1 MGVGRSVG
9 VGSVDV
15 GVGAGF
21 GVGIGVIIGLDV
33 AEVVDASEGLVV
45 AKEAVPQSSLFAVVT
60 DSAGAW
66 AWALALRRAAL
77 LDISTKAKLLD
88 QMLSASE

>member
-1 MGVGRSVG
+1 MDLVFLVEVLLFFFFLEDSDGMESVGVGRSVG

-60 DSAGAW
+60 DSAGA
-66 AWALALRRAAL
+66 
-77 LDISTKAKLLD
+77 
-88 QMLSASE
+88 